1 MALMLSLTQ
10 MAAAEVPRPQK
21 PVTIL
26 DGDRA
31 ALGTAVRNLCG
42 RQIALLGEA
51 PTHGDGHTA
60 AFKVALVRQL
70 ISRCHFKAV
79 IFESGRYE
87 FLAFQ
92 RAIRRGTATPS
103 MLADAVGGLW
113 KFDREF
119 QPLVDF
125 LYAQAK
131 TGRVQ
136 LAGMDSQIGGLDET
150 YTNEQM
156 VPELTQS
163 LPAEQASACNDS
175 FARHVAWSYPADHP
189 YGQVNHDQLLTC
201 VAAMRRAF
209 DADKG
214 TDQVTRAERET
225 MIDNLEWAI
234 GPDLS
239 IRSVQVAAREQWLF
253 RNFVSFAATLPQ
265 RSKII
270 VWGATVHLARNVA
283 AISSPGEH
291 RTLGERLHELY
302 PGKAFTLGFS
312 AKGGR
317 FRVFQQ
323 LLPIDPP
330 PLSSLETNAMG
341 RGNATAV
348 YLDKR
353 QLDQLGVLPG
363 GALGHAHRL
372 ANWADVVDGMVIF
385 REEWPTHS
393 TRPGY
398 F

>member
-1 MALMLSLTQ
+1 MAPP
-10 MAAAEVPRPQK
+10 EVPNRQK

-26 DGDRA
+26 DGDRV
-31 ALGTAVRNLCG
+31 ALGTAVSNLCG
-42 RQIALLGEA
+42 RQVALLGEA

-60 AFKVALVRQL
+60 AFKVALVQQL

-79 IFESGRYE
+79 VFESGRYE
-87 FLAFQ
+87 FFAFQ

-119 QPLVDF
+119 QPLVGF
-125 LYAQAK
+125 LYSQAK

-163 LPAEQASACNDS
+163 LPTEEASACNAD

-189 YGQVNHDQLLTC
+189 YGQADHDKLLTC
-201 VAAMRRAF
+201 VAAMRRAV
-209 DADKG
+209 DTDEG
-214 TDQVTRAERET
+214 TDQVTRAERKN

-239 IRSVQVAAREQWLF
+239 MRPVQVAAREQWLF

-270 VWGATVHLARNVA
+270 VWGATVHLAKDVA
-283 AISSPGEH
+283 AIYSPGQH
-291 RTLGERLHELY
+291 RTLGELLHERY

-312 AKGGR
+312 AKGGS
-317 FRVFQQ
+317 FRVFRQ

-330 PLSSLETNAMG
+330 PPSSLETRAMG
-341 RGNATAV
+341 RGDATAV

-353 QLDQLGVLPG
+353 RLDQLGVLPG
-363 GALGHAHRL
+363 GALGHAHRS

-393 TRPGY
+393 TRSGY